1 MSKELKKQMY
11 SFDEIAKPVRKD
23 GSSQRI
29 GGVISGK
36 LSNGKRIV
44 IKTKNIE
51 PAQTKPNTL
60 LGQEPSTW
68 TVDKK
73 SYQ

>member
-11 SFDEIAKPVRKD
+11 SFEEITKPVRKD
-23 GSSQRI
+23 GSSQRM

-51 PAQTKPNTL
+51 PVQNKPN
-60 LGQEPSTW
+60 S
-68 TVDKK
+68 
-73 SYQ
+73 